1 MVGRVRKRLWFCA
14 PRLTMSL
21 LIDDLSIIDQ
31 RRRADGQR
39 SNFIL
44 TDSSIRLQHSAESTL
59 VRPHFEGAA
68 RKERIFLRPSTAH
81 ATCVGVVEEGRLLK
95 GAGPIGGQR
104 INAGAPPPDVE
115 IQRRHGAE

>member
-1 MVGRVRKRLWFCA
+1 MVARVRKRLWFCA

-44 TDSSIRLQHSAESTL
+44 TDSSI
-59 VRPHFEGAA
+59 
-68 RKERIFLRPSTAH
+68 
-81 ATCVGVVEEGRLLK
+81 
-95 GAGPIGGQR
+95 
-104 INAGAPPPDVE
+104 
-115 IQRRHGAE
+115 